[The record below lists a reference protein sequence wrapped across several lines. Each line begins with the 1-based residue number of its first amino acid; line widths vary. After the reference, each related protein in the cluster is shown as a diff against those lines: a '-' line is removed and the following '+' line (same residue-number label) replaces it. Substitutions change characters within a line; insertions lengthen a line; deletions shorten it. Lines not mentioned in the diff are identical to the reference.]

1 MQLPSL
7 SEIENAAALIAL
19 YVSPTPQYQWPL
31 LSERCNSEVWVK
43 HENTTPIG
51 SFKIRGGITY
61 MADLDTSR
69 VICATRGNHGQS
81 VAYAARIFGMQAT
94 VVVPKGN
101 SASKNASMRAFGATL
116 IEHGR
121 DFTEAHEY
129 AHHLAV
135 EQNFHFVPSFHRK
148 LVVGVA
154 TCGLELLKRVPDLD
168 EVYVPVGLG
177 SEICAMIAVRE
188 ALGLKTEIIGV
199 VADKAPAYA
208 LSFEKGQVVS
218 TESADTFADGV
229 AVRVPD
235 AEALSI
241 MTQHVSRFVRVT
253 EREIADAMRFYFT
266 DTHHIVEGAGAS
278 SLAALIK
285 DKSRFDSRRAG
296 VIASGGNV
304 NLELYCKILNGSYCF
319 D

>member
-1 MQLPSL
+1 MKLLSL
-7 SEIENAAALIAL
+7 SEIENAAALIAP
-19 YVSPTPQYQWPL
+19 YVAPTPQYQWPL
-31 LSERCNSEVWVK
+31 LSDRCNSEVWVK

-61 MADLDTSR
+61 MADLDTDH
-69 VICATRGNHGQS
+69 VVCATRGNHGQS
-81 VAYAARIFGMQAT
+81 VAYAARIFGMRAT
-94 VVVPKGN
+94 VVVPKNN
-101 SASKNASMRAFGATL
+101 STAKNASMRAFGATL
-116 IEHGR
+116 IEYGR

-129 AHHLAV
+129 AHQIAD
-135 EQNFHFVPSFHRK
+135 EQNLHFVPSFHHK
-148 LVVGVA
+148 LVEGVA
-154 TCGLELLKRVPDLD
+154 TCGLELFKRAPHLD
-168 EVYVPVGLG
+168 EIYVPVGLG
-177 SEICAMIAVRE
+177 SEICAIIAARE

-218 TESADTFADGV
+218 TDSADTIADGI

-235 AEALSI
+235 AEALAI
-241 MTQHVSRFVRVT
+241 MTQHVSRFIRVT
-253 EREIADAMRFYFT
+253 EREIADAMCIYFT
-266 DTHHIVEGAGAS
+266 DTHHVVEGAGAS

-285 DKSRFDSRRAG
+285 DKSRSNSRCAG

-304 NLELYCKILNGSYCF
+304 NQDLYCNILNGSYCF